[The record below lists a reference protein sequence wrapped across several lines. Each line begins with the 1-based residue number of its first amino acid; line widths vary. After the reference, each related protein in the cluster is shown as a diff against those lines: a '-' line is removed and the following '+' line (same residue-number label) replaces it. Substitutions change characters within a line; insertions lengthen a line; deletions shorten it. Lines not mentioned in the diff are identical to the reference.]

1 MNETHVDIVFVPV
14 ANEFCTVCI
23 CFIVGCCVVDV
34 FMFLCLLCWFYKKSV
49 YVYCFSFFGEG
60 GGGGGIDGNADDNY
74 DNNVMEEYC
83 TNKIDLLLNQFAL
96 MS

>member
-1 MNETHVDIVFVPV
+1 M
-14 ANEFCTVCI
+14 
-23 CFIVGCCVVDV
+23 
-34 FMFLCLLCWFYKKSV
+34 
-49 YVYCFSFFGEG
+49 YVYFFSFFGEG